1 MSQSRMLASTTTA
14 IAAIALS
21 VVLGG
26 VGALAAATNR
36 TQASERLQ
44 NIAGIWVLNTDLSDD
59 PRPQL
64 AGRERDDSDR
74 PGLGGGFGGRRRGP
88 GGGFG
93 GRPGFGGDR
102 GGFGGGG
109 DRPDPT
115 DLARMRQGMQEAIRE
130 LTTAPRRMTI
140 GGTDDEIGVT
150 YANGRL
156 MRLIPDDRE
165 HAGIAGT
172 NMRVTR
178 KTQWTDGV
186 LVTEVE
192 LESRIAFTVEQ
203 SYEALVDDAA
213 GRQLIVTSR
222 FSGDNVED
230 DQVFRRVYDAQAQ

>member
-1 MSQSRMLASTTTA
+1 
-14 IAAIALS
+14 
-21 VVLGG
+21 
-26 VGALAAATNR
+26 
-36 TQASERLQ
+36 
-44 NIAGIWVLNTDLSDD
+44 
-59 PRPQL
+59 
-64 AGRERDDSDR
+64 
-74 PGLGGGFGGRRRGP
+74 
-88 GGGFG
+88 
-93 GRPGFGGDR
+93 
-102 GGFGGGG
+102 
-109 DRPDPT
+109 
-115 DLARMRQGMQEAIRE
+115 
-130 LTTAPRRMTI
+130 
-140 GGTDDEIGVT
+140 
-150 YANGRL
+150 
-156 MRLIPDDRE
+156 MRLIPEDRE